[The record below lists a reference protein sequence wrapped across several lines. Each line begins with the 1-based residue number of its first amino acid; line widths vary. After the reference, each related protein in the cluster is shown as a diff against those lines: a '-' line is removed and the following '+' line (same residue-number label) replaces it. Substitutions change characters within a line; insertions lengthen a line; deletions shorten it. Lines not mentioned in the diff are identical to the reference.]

1 MRSCIACR
9 TLAERGALVRF
20 VCDAD
25 GEIHVDR
32 FLKAPGRGAHLCYA
46 QSCIQKVAQRNLFG
60 RAFKRAVKSQ
70 TADILTARIDAAIS
84 ARIADTLA
92 LAGRARSIR
101 SGAEALKRFND
112 VRFLILAHDAAAD
125 GANRLIRRAEACA
138 VKWIRHGD
146 AALLGA
152 VVNQP
157 RRVALGITDPRV
169 AERLALEFE
178 RRDRIGVAVCGV
190 SR

>member
-9 TLAERGALVRF
+9 LLAERGTFVRL

-46 QSCIQKVAQRNLFG
+46 QACIDKVAQRNLFG
-60 RAFKRAVKSQ
+60 RAFKRAVKPQ
-70 TADILTARIDAAIS
+70 NADTLRAAIDAAIS

-92 LAGRARSIR
+92 LVGRARAVR
-101 SGAEALKRFND
+101 SGAEALKRFDD
-112 VRFLILAHDAAAD
+112 VRLLILAHDAAAD
-125 GANRLIRRAEACA
+125 SANRLIRRAEACE
-138 VKWIRHGD
+138 VRWVRHGD
-146 AALLGA
+146 AAQLGA

-157 RRVALGITDPRV
+157 RRVALGITDPR
-169 AERLALEFE
+169 AATRLALEFE
-178 RRDRIGVAVCGV
+178 RRDRIGVAACGV